1 MPQTATDSVK
11 FYTLS
16 SMPNIYKKGA
26 FLNLTQDDHD
36 NKEGLYFCDGTRW
49 RYLIHTEVQI
59 QSAGIYNNTMYFYTT
74 PTAPDFIDG
83 SDSDSEPDLGD
94 YVFSVQL
101 PELVGG
107 NGVSVSDFYNIDVDL
122 ANFSVYESTNVP
134 HIGTENLLTIDI
146 DSKLTIG
153 DTWRCGVYHACSND
167 GSESES
173 DSEHYGDG
181 NMIKRHVSHLLT
193 ESVVYKQILKKEV
206 PDGVVP
212 VPVSFV
218 PSHPNEFDY
227 EYIKKLTT
235 PVRYFQLVGKKPEV
249 YDFLEGEITISTAKG
264 FERLYIK
271 NNQDEIVE
279 FRPSGRLNE
288 VYNATFTNDAL
299 TVDTAT
305 STCVWEIPYSDI
317 ISEGIGIYGAVVF
330 LRENQTGKQLIPDVV
345 FDGTNSKVVIT
356 MYSTTNIAAGRYTAI
371 VMGSN
376 YNNTHQ

>member
-16 SMPNIYKKGA
+16 SMPNIFKKGA

-74 PTAPDFIDG
+74 PTAPDFVDG

-94 YVFSVQL
+94 YVFFVQL

-107 NGVSVSDFYNIDVDL
+107 NGVSVSDFYNINVDL
-122 ANFSVYESTNVP
+122 AQSSVYESSIFS
-134 HIGTENLLTIDI
+134 HIGSENILTIDE
-146 DSKLTIG
+146 DNKLTIG
-153 DTWRCGVYHACSND
+153 DTWRCGIYYNGID
-167 GSESES
+167 TGS
-173 DSEHYGDG
+173 DSDSDSD
-181 NMIKRHVSHLLT
+181 NRIKRHVSHLLT
-193 ESVVYKQILKKEV
+193 ENLVYEFIYKKNI
-206 PDGVVP
+206 PDGVTIYQET
-212 VPVSFV
+212 SV
-218 PSHPNEFDY
+218 PSNPTSSSH
-227 EYIKKLTT
+227 EYIKRTSDNH
-235 PVRYFQLVGKKPEV
+235 YFRLVGKKP
-249 YDFLEGEITISTAKG
+249 LPSSIIEGEIAISTAKG

-279 FRPSGRLNE
+279 FKPSGRLNE